1 MPNHATDLDAMRESV
16 LDRLERHAR
25 NVRLAVFGAAA
36 VEALLIAIAIVKLDF
51 SNRFEV
57 IVFLLFVLSYSIV
70 ALGLVAL
77 GAHVSRVGDRVL
89 AALEGL
95 HRA

>member
-1 MPNHATDLDAMRESV
+1 MRESV